1 MLIPYKVNISE
12 GQIEAVKDAIRLE
25 EGVVLSFPKG
35 GIRGEHELLLTH
47 QVNRLDKAQSTGKR
61 MHLRLAAKQVVRNA
75 SYSGGI
81 LASIAAHILPM
92 HYPQL

>member
-12 GQIEAVKDAIRLE
+12 GQIEAVKDAIRLKK
-25 EGVVLSFPKG
+25 GVVLSFQKV
-35 GIRGEHELLLTH
+35 LLTPS
-47 QVNRLDKAQSTGKR
+47 QVNRLDKTQSAGKR
-61 MHLRLAAKQVVRNA
+61 MHLRLAAKQVARNA
-75 SYSGGI
+75 SYTGGF